1 MKKNVAEI
9 KDSDE
14 LNGRLD
20 TAKEN
25 TGKLEDRTIEKNPGW
40 TWRERIKQQN
50 RKESKTY
57 LIYSA
62 SPN

>member
-25 TGKLEDRTIEKNPGW
+25 TGKLEDRTKEKNPG
-40 TWRERIKQQN
+40 
-50 RKESKTY
+50 
-57 LIYSA
+57 
-62 SPN
+62 